1 MNMKKIIYIL
11 ALIYFVSVPL
21 MAQTFKSD
29 VSKRGTTAAPFLSVG
44 QGARSIG
51 MGSAFAGTAND
62 VSSIY
67 WNPAGLTKAQGFQMM
82 FDHTMWIANVRYNFL
97 AASFNMQDMGTIGL
111 SIISS
116 DVGDMRVTTVESP
129 DGTGETFT
137 STDLAISLA
146 YAMQLTDNFSIG
158 FNPKYIYQGIWK
170 MNASAFALDMG
181 VQYVTPFDNA
191 ILAMSISNFGTK
203 VQLLGNSN
211 LVLYDLDPYNT
222 GDNGKLPAY
231 LETNQ
236 WSLPLNF
243 RVGVSYDPIRSEMH
257 KLTVAVDAQHPSDD
271 YESLNLGAEY
281 AFNNFVFIRGGFKSM
296 FQQDSEES
304 FALGFGIRQALM
316 NNVSVIFDYG
326 YQNFGRFSEIQ
337 KFSLSVS
344 F

>member
-1 MNMKKIIYIL
+1 MKNIIAIIT
-11 ALIYFVSVPL
+11 LICTVQFTAS
-21 MAQTFKSD
+21 AQGFKSD
-29 VSKRGTTAAPFLSVG
+29 VSKRGTTAASFLSIG
-44 QGARSIG
+44 QGARSTG
-51 MGSAFAGTAND
+51 MGSAFAGIAND

-67 WNPAGLTKAQGFQMM
+67 WNPAGLTKAEGFQMM
-82 FDHTMWIANVRYNFL
+82 FDHTLWIASVRYNFV
-97 AASFNMQDMGTIGL
+97 AASFNMGSNGTVGL

-137 STDLAISLA
+137 ANDLAISLA

-158 FNPKYIYQGIWK
+158 FNPKFIYQSIWK
-170 MNASAFALDMG
+170 MNATAFAVDMG
-181 VQYVTPFDNA
+181 VQYVTPFDRA
-191 ILAMSISNFGTK
+191 VLAMSISNFGTK

-211 LVLYDLDPYNT
+211 LVLYDMDPVNT

-231 LETNQ
+231 LETNA

-243 RVGVSYDPIRSEMH
+243 RVGVSYDPIRSDMH
-257 KLTVAVDAQHPSDD
+257 KLVVAIDAQHPSDD

-281 AFNNFVFIRGGFKSM
+281 IFDNYLFIRGGYKSL

-304 FALGFGIRQALM
+304 FTAGFGIKQQLM
-316 NNVSVIFDYG
+316 NNVSILFDYG
-326 YQNFGRFSEIQ
+326 YQSFGRFSEIQ
-337 KFSLSVS
+337 KFSLSVA

>member
-1 MNMKKIIYIL
+1 MKKITYIL
-11 ALIYFVSVPL
+11 ALIYFVTAPAL
-21 MAQTFKSD
+21 AQTFKSD

-51 MGSAFAGTAND
+51 MGSAFAGTVND
-62 VSSIY
+62 VSAIY
-67 WNPAGLTKAQGFQMM
+67 WNPAGLTKAQGIQMM
-82 FDHTMWIANVRYNFL
+82 FDHTMWIANVRYNFV
-97 AASFNMQDMGTIGL
+97 AASVNLQDMGAIGL

-129 DGTGETFT
+129 DGTGETF
-137 STDLAISLA
+137 SATDLAISLA

-181 VQYVTPFDNA
+181 VQYVTPFDGA

-211 LVLYDLDPYNT
+211 LVLYDMDPSNT

-243 RVGVSYDPIRSEMH
+243 RVGVSYDPVRSEMH
-257 KLTVAVDAQHPSDD
+257 KLTVAVDAKHPSDD

-281 AFNNFVFIRGGFKSM
+281 TFDNFVFIRGGFKSM

-304 FALGFGIRQALM
+304 FALGFGIRQSLM